1 MGAGEAEALGSTLQ
15 RGGRTKKMNKA
26 TRINV
31 AILGTI
37 FGISG
42 MSHGFFE
49 ALQGNVSTN
58 SFFIYAIGEAQK
70 MWPHGNEPAF
80 TLLPSFLL
88 AGISSMIVGFAIIIW
103 SLGFVHRKN
112 GPTIFLLLFI
122 TLLLVGGGVA
132 QILFFP
138 FIWLVSIRIHQPLTW
153 WRKILPFQIRQPLAT
168 LWPWSLAISAGLL
181 VFALVIATTGFVPGV
196 RDSEVVFSIMLF
208 CVGMEA
214 IALPLT
220 FVTGFVYD
228 IAVEPATVAW
238 REVPL

>member
-1 MGAGEAEALGSTLQ
+1 
-15 RGGRTKKMNKA
+15 MNKA

-31 AILGTI
+31 ATLGTI

-42 MSHGFFE
+42 ISHGFFE
-49 ALQGNVSTN
+49 TLQGNVHTN
-58 SFFIYAIGEAQK
+58 GLFIFAIGEAQK
-70 MWPHGNEPAF
+70 MWTHGNEPAF

-88 AGISSMIVGFAIIIW
+88 AGISSMIVGFAIIVW

-112 GPTIFLLLFI
+112 GSTILLLLFI

-138 FIWLVSIRIHQPLTW
+138 FIWLVSIRINQPLTW
-153 WRKILPFQIRQPLAT
+153 WQKILPIQIRKPLAM

-196 RDSEVVFSIMLF
+196 RDSEVVLSIMLF
-208 CVGMEA
+208 CVGMEV

-220 FVTGFVYD
+220 FVTGFAHD
-228 IAVEPATVAW
+228 IVLEPILA
-238 REVPL
+238 